1 MASLSKKLS
10 CREVRT
16 ALKSLPKTLDAMYAD
31 AYERIENQE
40 TEFAELAEAVLF
52 WVICARRNFTV
63 QDLQHLYATQ
73 ELSDGEL
80 LEEEDLP
87 DGDILTEA
95 CSGLV
100 MVDAESQVVRLVHYT
115 AQQYF
120 EEYHKLLIKRAQLT
134 LTRTSLTYLAL
145 PNFSSGACTNDA
157 DMSLRLKQYPFLDY
171 AAKYWGTEIVHIE
184 SAEIMPELESFISN
198 TAALEAA
205 NQAWSL
211 KPNWYTHWS
220 QEFPRRVPA
229 LVMISAFEVSDILR
243 YMVSKDH
250 AVDDRGSD
258 GETALIRSAAF
269 GHAQNVQVLLELGA
283 EVDARD
289 HMDETALQRAAR
301 CGYEDVINVLLDK
314 GADVNLR
321 ASGNWTALM
330 SAVSSTNIEAV
341 KILVE
346 AGADFKAE
354 TVWGD
359 SALSIAT
366 RNGLEAIA
374 DFLSDQ
380 GAVLPKGPAGRRASL
395 IASRKGLHQLVRKL
409 TANYDTVADKPLR
422 RQSSRLME
430 GLNAIQEE
438 EIAASGMPRPEAL
451 EADTGADESRTD
463 DFLDALEETRY
474 NTGFFNRYNMVERLG
489 KGHFANVFLCSSRV
503 TGVRHAVKVCTCANA
518 VEDAAVRS
526 GIIWEIKALQA
537 LQKNPH
543 PNILKIVDLFAD
555 YSLKTIYLVL
565 ELAPRGELFNY
576 IVARQSLS
584 EEQTRKILLQVF
596 SALEYMVSFSLASA
610 SLHVSRSNNRGS
622 TVWDG
627 CIVIS
632 NQRTSCYWKKRRQS
646 SKLQTL
652 GWRRNLAPTLKHWGS
667 RRPFVEHQAV

>member
-1 MASLSKKLS
+1 MTSLQNENCANDSCDRFLLAKLHMSSLSKKLS
-10 CREVRT
+10 CREVRA
-16 ALKSLPKTLDAMYAD
+16 ALKSLPKTLNAMYAD
-31 AYERIENQE
+31 AYERMENQE

-52 WVICARRNFTV
+52 WIICARRNLTV
-63 QDLQHLYATQ
+63 RDLQHLYATQ
-73 ELSDGEL
+73 ALSDGEL
-80 LEEEDLP
+80 LEEDDLP
-87 DGDILTEA
+87 DGDVLTEA

-100 MVDAESQVVRLVHYT
+100 MVDAELQVVRLVHYT

-120 EEYHKLLIKRAQLT
+120 EEYHKLLIKKAQLA
-134 LTRTSLTYLAL
+134 LTRISLTYLAL
-145 PNFSSGACTNDA
+145 PNFSSGACANDA
-157 DMSLRLKQYPFLDY
+157 DMSLRLEQYPFLDY
-171 AAKYWGTEIVHIE
+171 AAKYWGAEIVHIE
-184 SAEIMPELESFISN
+184 SAEILPKLESFISN

-211 KPNWYTHWS
+211 KANRYAHWS

-229 LVMISAFEVSDILR
+229 LVMISAFDVSDILR
-243 YMVSKDH
+243 YMVSKGH

-314 GADVNLR
+314 GADVNLK
-321 ASGNWTALM
+321 ASGDWTALM
-330 SAVSSTNIEAV
+330 SAVSSANIEAV

-354 TVWGD
+354 TAWGD

-374 DFLSDQ
+374 NFLSDQ
-380 GAVLPKGPAGRRASL
+380 GAVLPKGPAGRRASI

-409 TANYDTVADKPLR
+409 TANYDTVADRPLQ

-438 EIAASGMPRPEAL
+438 EVAASGMRRPETL
-451 EADTGADESRTD
+451 GADSGAD
-463 DFLDALEETRY
+463 DFLDALEETSY
-474 NTGFFNRYNMVERLG
+474 NTGFFKRYDMIERLG
-489 KGHFANVFLCSSRV
+489 RGHFAEVFSCSSRV
-503 TGVRHAVKVCTCANA
+503 TGVRHAVKVCTCPN
-518 VEDAAVRS
+518 VVDDAAKRS

-537 LQKNPH
+537 LRKDPH
-543 PNILKIVDLFAD
+543 PNILSIVDLFAD

-565 ELAPRGELFNY
+565 ELAPHGELFNY
-576 IVARQSLS
+576 IVAKQFLP
-584 EEQTRKILLQVF
+584 EEQTRKIFLQLF
-596 SALEYMVSFSLASA
+596 SALDFLVSFLLAA
-610 SLHVSRSNNRGS
+610 AHLDVSRSNN
-622 TVWDG
+622 
-627 CIVIS
+627 
-632 NQRTSCYWKKRRQS
+632 
-646 SKLQTL
+646 
-652 GWRRNLAPTLKHWGS
+652 WG
-667 RRPFVEHQAV
+667 

>member
-1 MASLSKKLS
+1 MNSLSRKLS

-16 ALKSLPKTLDAMYAD
+16 ALKTLPKTLDAVYAD
-31 AYERIENQE
+31 AYERIEHQE

-80 LEEEDLP
+80 LEEDDLP

-95 CSGLV
+95 CGGLV

-134 LTRTSLTYLAL
+134 LTRISLTYLAL

-157 DMSLRLKQYPFLDY
+157 DMSLRLKQYPLLDY

-184 SAEIMPELESFISN
+184 SAEIIPKLEDFISN

-211 KPNWYTHWS
+211 KVNRYTHWS
-220 QEFPRRVPA
+220 QEFPRQVPA
-229 LVMISAFEVSDILR
+229 LVMMSAFDVSDILR
-243 YMVSKDH
+243 CMVSKGH

-269 GHAQNVQVLLELGA
+269 GHASNVQVLLELGA

-301 CGYEDVINVLLDK
+301 CGHEDVINALLSK
-314 GADVNLR
+314 GADVDLK
-321 ASGNWTALM
+321 ASGDWTALM
-330 SAVSSTNIEAV
+330 SAVSSVNIDAV

-374 DFLSDQ
+374 NFLSDQ
-380 GAVLPKGPAGRRASL
+380 GAVLPKGPAGRRASI

-409 TANYDTVADKPLR
+409 TANYDTVADKPLQ

-438 EIAASGMPRPEAL
+438 EIAASGVKRPEASGANSR
-451 EADTGADESRTD
+451 ADDSRTD
-463 DFLDALEETRY
+463 DFLDALEETSHSIRFSKRY
-474 NTGFFNRYNMVERLG
+474 DMGQELG
-489 KGHFANVFLCSSRV
+489 RGHFAKVFLCSNRV
-503 TGVRHAVKVCTCANA
+503 TGVKHAVKVYTCTH
-518 VEDAAVRS
+518 VVDDASKRS
-526 GIIWEIKALQA
+526 GVIGEIKALQVF
-537 LQKNPH
+537 QKNPH
-543 PNILKIVDLFAD
+543 PNILRIVDLFAD
-555 YSLKTIYLVL
+555 YSLETVYLVL
-565 ELAPRGELFNY
+565 ELAPHGELFNY
-576 IVARQSLS
+576 IVARQFLP
-584 EEQTRKILLQVF
+584 EEQTRKIFLQLF
-596 SALEYMVSFSLASA
+596 SALEFLVSFFFF
-610 SLHVSRSNNRGS
+610 SR
-622 TVWDG
+622 
-627 CIVIS
+627 C
-632 NQRTSCYWKKRRQS
+632 
-646 SKLQTL
+646 LL
-652 GWRRNLAPTLKHWGS
+652 L
-667 RRPFVEHQAV
+667 